1 MLLLLQE
8 GGGEMANVSH
18 VIVDEAHE
26 RSEVSTVRLRARVRI
41 RVRAKSVE

>member
-1 MLLLLQE
+1 
-8 GGGEMANVSH
+8 MANVSH

-26 RSEVSTVRLRARVRI
+26 RSEVSKVGLRARVRI

>member
-1 MLLLLQE
+1 
-8 GGGEMANVSH
+8 MANVSH

-41 RVRAKSVE
+41 RVRTKSVE

>member
-1 MLLLLQE
+1 
-8 GGGEMANVSH
+8 MANVSH

-41 RVRAKSVE
+41 RVRAKCKLSAPRWS